1 MPRFTLSTI
10 SALALLAAC
19 SAAASTEATVAHA
32 PAISPAPIE
41 AAIAAEAMAPPAA
54 PAQTIA
60 ISVRDDD
67 ESVSCEI
74 RTSRTSNGVLIEGRA
89 FADRDIFG
97 DYALT
102 IIKSGSS
109 SAELSQSGALDL
121 EAGEAAT
128 LGQNEIS
135 IERGSRVRAVLTL
148 SDDSGQI
155 CRDTLRL

>member
-19 SAAASTEATVAHA
+19 SAAASTESTVAQA
-32 PAISPAPIE
+32 PAITPAPIE
-41 AAIAAEAMAPPAA
+41 AVIAAEAMAPPAA

-60 ISVRDDD
+60 ISAREDD
-67 ESVSCEI
+67 SVSCDI
-74 RTSRTSNGVLIEGRA
+74 RTTRTSNGVLIEGRA
-89 FADRDIFG
+89 FADRDVFG

-102 IIKSGSS
+102 IIKSGAS

-121 EAGEAAT
+121 EAGHAAT